1 MSCYTTDSCNYT
13 CTSTVPQACH
23 LLPLNIFTKV
33 GLVQCPA
40 VSMCSS
46 FEVDP
51 SSCVAQS
58 NDKSTKCYG
67 EKYISRI
74 ESQLK
79 ESEIQPPFD
88 IIGDNLD
95 ILKSTSSM
103 TKENQRKSFHWFIL
117 VGLQRR
123 VLDSTMLD
131 DKPKHDILS
140 LPNHSFLPNAQDINI
155 LERNMNHHILKVIT
169 RHVKCLKSFAHCV
182 PKHIDHPFMEETSK
196 KSTHFI
202 LDLLDKNENLHDDII
217 SILEHIHQKYI
228 AHTLGEKA
236 EVLERKVFGGDVL
249 TNERAYT
256 AQLAMQNCET
266 DYYKLGGLIH
276 RPEGLHRMMN
286 FLLFI
291 YQEFYKPSSAFEQG
305 TLYQLRNVIHRV
317 DVTGKDK
324 VVEAYRA
331 HYAFVEDALD
341 AFILGATMDVM
352 GLNDLNGSPQQW
364 NPNILS
370 MYSNEEQLSWLR
382 NLAEA
387 VINKHINLQGSTHLQ
402 DLVEE
407 AARLDAQN
415 ARLHSMFDAVTSQYM
430 CTCQKNYKTIGH
442 FKRHLER
449 EHNWHFLT
457 AAREE
462 PKKGD
467 KVAVWRSSFMK
478 AALILRDTSDAYKMG
493 DGNRIFLNA
502 KFEMLCANVAGHTK
516 YQLWLWR
523 MMAYEQAIL
532 TPKQAFEYKWNTT
545 ANLNGTID
553 GNIPNDNLVEI
564 CVQLVKK
571 KIKEQGS
578 NFTFNSA
585 QTTALACQIQDEL
598 RENIRYQVSMKPSG
612 KSRTKTD
619 KSSDIN
625 LMLMELMAGDIFEN
639 IQGRQFEN
647 FKNIKDVFEKVNLH
661 KLHIWISKQKERAS
675 FEMM

>member
-1 MSCYTTDSCNYT
+1 MLTKHRPKPCSS
-13 CTSTVPQACH
+13 
-23 LLPLNIFTKV
+23 NIFTKFV
-33 GLVQCPA
+33 LGFSVY
-40 VSMCSS
+40 VS
-46 FEVDP
+46 
-51 SSCVAQS
+51 
-58 NDKSTKCYG
+58 NT
-67 EKYISRI
+67 
-74 ESQLK
+74 
-79 ESEIQPPFD
+79 
-88 IIGDNLD
+88 
-95 ILKSTSSM
+95 
-103 TKENQRKSFHWFIL
+103 
-117 VGLQRR
+117 
-123 VLDSTMLD
+123 
-131 DKPKHDILS
+131 
-140 LPNHSFLPNAQDINI
+140 
-155 LERNMNHHILKVIT
+155 
-169 RHVKCLKSFAHCV
+169 
-182 PKHIDHPFMEETSK
+182 
-196 KSTHFI
+196 
-202 LDLLDKNENLHDDII
+202 
-217 SILEHIHQKYI
+217 
-228 AHTLGEKA
+228 
-236 EVLERKVFGGDVL
+236 
-249 TNERAYT
+249 
-256 AQLAMQNCET
+256 T
-266 DYYKLGGLIH
+266 DRL
-276 RPEGLHRMMN
+276 
-286 FLLFI
+286 
-291 YQEFYKPSSAFEQG
+291 QG
-305 TLYQLRNVIHRV
+305 TLCFKDDKFTLDTIPAVFTTICPVNGQYVIYYNERLPGATYP
-317 DVTGKDK
+317 DVYSAS
-324 VVEAYRA
+324 VFIALCE
-331 HYAFVEDALD
+331 VEDALD

>member
-1 MSCYTTDSCNYT
+1 M
-13 CTSTVPQACH
+13 
-23 LLPLNIFTKV
+23 
-33 GLVQCPA
+33 
-40 VSMCSS
+40 
-46 FEVDP
+46 
-51 SSCVAQS
+51 
-58 NDKSTKCYG
+58 
-67 EKYISRI
+67 
-74 ESQLK
+74 
-79 ESEIQPPFD
+79 
-88 IIGDNLD
+88 
-95 ILKSTSSM
+95 
-103 TKENQRKSFHWFIL
+103 
-117 VGLQRR
+117 
-123 VLDSTMLD
+123 
-131 DKPKHDILS
+131 
-140 LPNHSFLPNAQDINI
+140 
-155 LERNMNHHILKVIT
+155 
-169 RHVKCLKSFAHCV
+169 
-182 PKHIDHPFMEETSK
+182 
-196 KSTHFI
+196 
-202 LDLLDKNENLHDDII
+202 
-217 SILEHIHQKYI
+217 
-228 AHTLGEKA
+228 
-236 EVLERKVFGGDVL
+236 
-249 TNERAYT
+249 
-256 AQLAMQNCET
+256 
-266 DYYKLGGLIH
+266 
-276 RPEGLHRMMN
+276 
-286 FLLFI
+286 
-291 YQEFYKPSSAFEQG
+291 
-305 TLYQLRNVIHRV
+305 